1 MKTNEVLGTREFI
14 RYPSVRVVPVDFQ
27 TLFSHREGLSG
38 TVPPISDFRYVA
50 RKFTY
55 SGPENGF
62 VECVDGPSGKILVR
76 SSYHLLIPTPTRS
89 VNCCESSSSTWM
101 GRVRS
106 KADDPKG
113 RKQTILKRMKADDP
127 GRKQTIYG
135 SKQTIRG
142 ESRRSLVQSRRSF
155 EPKQTIYGSKQTI
168 QVKADDL
175 EG

>member
-1 MKTNEVLGTREFI
+1 M
-14 RYPSVRVVPVDFQ
+14 
-27 TLFSHREGLSG
+27 LFG
-38 TVPPISDFRYVA
+38 
-50 RKFTY
+50 
-55 SGPENGF
+55 
-62 VECVDGPSGKILVR
+62 
-76 SSYHLLIPTPTRS
+76 
-89 VNCCESSSSTWM
+89 
-101 GRVRS
+101 VRS

-175 EG
+175 KGWKQTILWAKADDPIWNMDDPFWSKTKPCNLEGWKQTILWAKADDPLWSIWNLAILRDESRRSLNLFYEKSKWLKAKNQLP

>member
-1 MKTNEVLGTREFI
+1 MLCATPRI
-14 RYPSVRVVPVDFQ
+14 IPVDYVLIYYCIRRHFRNKINIIKIPIVFHRISLQ
-27 TLFSHREGLSG
+27 YKMVLNLFR
-38 TVPPISDFRYVA
+38 A
-50 RKFTY
+50 
-55 SGPENGF
+55 EN
-62 VECVDGPSGKILVR
+62 
-76 SSYHLLIPTPTRS
+76 
-89 VNCCESSSSTWM
+89 
-101 GRVRS
+101 RVRS

-135 SKQTIRG
+135 SNQTIRG

-175 EG
+175 KG

>member
-1 MKTNEVLGTREFI
+1 MKSFIAILIIIFVAFYFPFHPSADDSPDWIARWEFI
-14 RYPSVRVVPVDFQ
+14 TR
-27 TLFSHREGLSG
+27 
-38 TVPPISDFRYVA
+38 IS
-50 RKFTY
+50 
-55 SGPENGF
+55 
-62 VECVDGPSGKILVR
+62 
-76 SSYHLLIPTPTRS
+76 
-89 VNCCESSSSTWM
+89 
-101 GRVRS
+101 RVRS

-135 SKQTIRG
+135 SNQTIRG

-175 EG
+175 EGWKQTILWAKADDPIWIITVWKQTIRWAKADDPIWIITVWKQTI